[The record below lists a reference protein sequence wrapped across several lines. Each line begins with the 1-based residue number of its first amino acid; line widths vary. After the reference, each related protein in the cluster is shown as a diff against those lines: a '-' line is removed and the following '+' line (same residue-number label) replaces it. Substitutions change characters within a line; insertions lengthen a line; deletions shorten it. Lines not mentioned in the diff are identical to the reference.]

1 MMGLFSVAKQP
12 IVILFDS
19 GASPTSIS
27 RSFVVEHHL
36 PIETMEDSLCVQSP
50 GGRLVTKEV
59 VYQILI
65 DLVGHTFP
73 TNLIVLKGQDID
85 VILGMNWLYQ
95 WGAIIDT
102 LHRAI

>member
-1 MMGLFSVAKQP
+1 M
-12 IVILFDS
+12 
-19 GASPTSIS
+19 
-27 RSFVVEHHL
+27 EHQL
-36 PIETMEDSLCVQSP
+36 LIKTVEDSLCVQSP
-50 GGRLVTKEV
+50 SGRLVTKEV
-59 VYQILI
+59 VYQIPI
-65 DLVGHTFP
+65 KLVGHTFP